1 MLISK
6 IGEFGLIDR
15 IRKLIKAESS
25 VIKGPGDDCA
35 VVKFDKE
42 NYLLLTCD
50 MLVEGVD
57 FTRKAKSY
65 LIGRKALAV
74 SLSDIAACGGR
85 PRYALVSLGLP
96 KSSPLSLALG
106 ICRGL
111 VRLAKEYKVN
121 IVGGDLSRADKITLN
136 VSIVGIVKKKQLVLR
151 SGARPGDIIF
161 VTGALGGSIYGKH
174 LTFIPRLREAE
185 YLVNNFKPH
194 AMIDIS
200 DGLAQDLRHIAQES
214 RVGALVYEDL
224 IPVSKQAKGTH
235 DALYSGED
243 FELLFTLPPDEARRL
258 LRKKKAVFRPIGKI
272 VLKEYGL
279 KIIDK
284 SNREIALMHK
294 GYRHF

>member
-1 MLISK
+1 MLK
-6 IGEFGLIDR
+6 TD
-15 IRKLIKAESS
+15 SS

-35 VVKFDKE
+35 VVEFDKK

-57 FTRKAKSY
+57 FTRKAKPY
-65 LIGRKALAV
+65 FIGRKALAV
-74 SLSDIAACGGR
+74 SLSDIAACGGK

-96 KSSPLSLALG
+96 KDAPLSLALG

-111 VRLAKEYKVN
+111 FKLAKKHGVN
-121 IVGGDLSRADKITLN
+121 IVGGDLSRAEEITLD
-136 VSIVGIVKKKQLVLR
+136 VSMVGIVKKKQLVLR

-200 DGLAQDLRHIAQES
+200 DGLAQDLRHIAESS
-214 RVGALVYEDL
+214 RVGALIYEDL
-224 IPVSKQAKGTH
+224 IPVSKQARGTH
-235 DALYSGED
+235 DVLYSGED
-243 FELLFTLPPDEARRL
+243 FELLFTLPPDKARCL
-258 LRKKKAVFRPIGKI
+258 LKKKKAIFSPIGKI
-272 VLKEYGL
+272 VAEKHGF

-284 SNREIALMHK
+284 FNREAALKNK